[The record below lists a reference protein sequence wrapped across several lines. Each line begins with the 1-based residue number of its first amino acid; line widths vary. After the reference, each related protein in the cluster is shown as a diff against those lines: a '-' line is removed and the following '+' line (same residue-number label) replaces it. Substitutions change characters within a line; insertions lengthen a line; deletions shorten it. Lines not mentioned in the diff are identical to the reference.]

1 MSKPEEIR
9 ARVYLASANT
19 DLLALALGDAVERGA
34 AAQDVCVLLIDTRD
48 EVGHELAAVILER
61 GGKVNL
67 AAEEERALRRD
78 MIPTGIA
85 VLQAPVLEA
94 VLRGTHPQIAE
105 AVGQRP
111 VPGSVRVVVI
121 ASNGVTLMHLPIAPV
136 RTVSRA

>member
-9 ARVYLASANT
+9 ARVYLASANA
-19 DLLALALGDAVERGA
+19 DLIALALGDAVGQGA
-34 AAQDVCVLLIDTRD
+34 DARDVCVVLMDTRD
-48 EVGHELAAVILER
+48 DVGHELAAVILER